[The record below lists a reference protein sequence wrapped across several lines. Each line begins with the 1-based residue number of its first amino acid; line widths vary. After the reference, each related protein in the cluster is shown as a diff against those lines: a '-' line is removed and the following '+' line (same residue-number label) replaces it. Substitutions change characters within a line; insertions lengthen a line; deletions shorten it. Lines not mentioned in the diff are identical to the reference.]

1 MQALLEYIGGKENI
15 RAVSHCMTRIRFVL
29 VDLSKADSAKIEPI
43 PAVKGTM
50 GLADVSQFW
59 SGVYNFLSLIG
70 EAVFRLLP
78 VGIIWSITKKMGTTQ
93 ILGIVPGLTFNVKWL
108 FAAAFGLFYTPIV
121 MTGLP
126 GILSTKSQFWL
137 SFLAA
142 VVHSMRGTSFGTF
155 GTSVRGLLL
164 FGKCSQIESAPR
176 REAPGGTALIIP
188 GQELEIGLGM
198 GAHRAHAEFTPSGFR
213 MGTPQGLKESCG
225 IAAALLRAPRREA
238 PGGTAL
244 NNSWPGAR
252 NRPGDERTQ
261 GTRRG
266 LPCPRGCGRSY
277 GTSTCIRR
285 RA

>member
-1 MQALLEYIGGKENI
+1 MANYQADVQALLEYIGGKENI

-29 VDLSKADSAKIEPI
+29 VDPSKADSAKIEPI
-43 PAVKGTM
+43 PAVKDTI

-59 SGVYNFLSLIG
+59 SGVYNFLWLIG

-93 ILGIVPGLTFNVKWL
+93 ILGIVPGLTFNVKCL

-155 GTSVRGLLL
+155 GTSVRGLLS
-164 FGKCSQIESAPR
+164 FGKCSQIES
-176 REAPGGTALIIP
+176 
-188 GQELEIGLGM
+188 
-198 GAHRAHAEFTPSGFR
+198 
-213 MGTPQGLKESCG
+213 
-225 IAAALLRAPRREA
+225 APRREA